1 MPYAKTVI
9 LAIVVCFLA
18 LQIITVIRAVFG
30 VVSGI
35 VRQKATGI
43 GFNLTG
49 FKEAVIL
56 SVLSGWII
64 GSAWYLL
71 RQR

>member
-1 MPYAKTVI
+1 MPYAKIVI
-9 LAIVVCFLA
+9 LAIVACFLA
-18 LQIITVIRAVFG
+18 LQIFTVIHAVFG
-30 VVSGI
+30 V

-64 GSAWYLL
+64 GSAWYFL
-71 RQR
+71 RRR